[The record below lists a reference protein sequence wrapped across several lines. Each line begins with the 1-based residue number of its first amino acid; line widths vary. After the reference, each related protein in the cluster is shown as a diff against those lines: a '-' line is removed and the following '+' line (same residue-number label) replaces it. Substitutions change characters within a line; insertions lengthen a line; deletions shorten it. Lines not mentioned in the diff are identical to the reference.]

1 MNSEQVAQVLRQSGS
16 QVRLIVARPVIEPPA
31 MQIPHAP
38 IVPTHQLDEHLKQ
51 INALLDTTEAIP
63 DPHQQLPPGMG
74 MDGIVQVHHVCIGLV
89 NINVLD
95 WSISV
100 LILAFDGC
108 FICRFKVG
116 FFILGQ

>member
-74 MDGIVQVHHVCIGLV
+74 TDGIVQVHHVCIGLV

-116 FFILGQ
+116 LFILGQ

>member
-16 QVRLIVARPVIEPPA
+16 QVRLIVARPVIEPPT

-74 MDGIVQVHHVCIGLV
+74 MDGIVQVHHVCIRLV
-89 NINVLD
+89 NINILD
-95 WSISV
+95 WYNYLV
-100 LILAFDGC
+100 LMVVLF
-108 FICRFKVG
+108 VG
-116 FFILGQ
+116 SKLDYLF